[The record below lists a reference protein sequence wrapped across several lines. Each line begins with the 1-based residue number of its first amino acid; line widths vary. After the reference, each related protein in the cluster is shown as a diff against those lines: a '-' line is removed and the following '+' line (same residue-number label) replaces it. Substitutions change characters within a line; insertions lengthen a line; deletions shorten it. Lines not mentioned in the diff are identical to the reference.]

1 MAFSSLGRVVLG
13 LPSPSPRVCTDGQTY
28 TDIRAKTSCMDDM
41 MIDRFYGISLPM
53 VLRRSAMS
61 LLVAQSC
68 CLTTLPYPTQ
78 SLLSYMSHDGFM
90 QQMEEQV
97 IEKRPTKG

>member
-1 MAFSSLGRVVLG
+1 
-13 LPSPSPRVCTDGQTY
+13 
-28 TDIRAKTSCMDDM
+28 
-41 MIDRFYGISLPM
+41 
-53 VLRRSAMS
+53 MS